1 MATPYNMYK
10 YLISIQ
16 VPIRNLSLISRNIFW
31 LIVGRLAS
39 SQFCSIAYC
48 IPIYIVYY
56 VSRFSFFLTLHSS
69 FFLIYLLII
78 IYVLNKLSTFSKSKT
93 SLRQSEL
100 FFISPLLS
108 LFLFWVLLKQPSRH
122 GGTTDTVAGPGRRHK
137 VWGLALNCHAT

>member
-1 MATPYNMYK
+1 MGTPYNMYK

-16 VPIRNLSLISRNIFW
+16 VAIRNLFLISRNIFW

-56 VSRFSFFLTLHSS
+56 VSRFSFFLTLH
-69 FFLIYLLII
+69 FFLFDLSFDNN
-78 IYVLNKLSTFSKSKT
+78 VFNKLRISSKSKT
-93 SLRQSEL
+93 SLRQSKL
-100 FFISPLLS
+100 FFISPLLP